1 MVKSHAEIHT
11 NPRREVARFSESP
24 YVELNNK
31 THRFVD
37 TMTTIAAGVHD
48 VGCSAAKTAAAVGA
62 CPSKLKQASEKACIE
77 PYRGETSKKR
87 ARRVF
92 SLSSLL
98 FSSFQRLKSVGVL
111 V

>member
-31 THRFVD
+31 THRLAD
-37 TMTTIAAGVHD
+37 KGIG
-48 VGCSAAKTAAAVGA
+48 KT
-62 CPSKLKQASEKACIE
+62 
-77 PYRGETSKKR
+77 KR
-87 ARRVF
+87 ARSILVLF
-92 SLSSLL
+92 LSC
-98 FSSFQRLKSVGVL
+98 SSFQRLKSVGVL